1 MFKHNLLCHPCS
13 WARNEVNDHLRSP
26 ATETDL
32 LNCQSILLKQNL
44 LLAQV
49 FLYCSDTAQPS
60 LSHCY
65 FTQAMLQQWPFPLL
79 PLPSPWPPHWHG
91 MAWCGMVWYGI
102 VASSLADL
110 KASSHSLQTQQNIDL
125 NPKETIPFK
134 TLCPKILETA
144 KMLLKSSQSCGFD
157 FAKNVFWIFVNLPE
171 TEVCFRR
178 AAAASGW
185 MSGGVQFLFALLS
198 NCMVD
203 A

>member
-1 MFKHNLLCHPCS
+1 M
-13 WARNEVNDHLRSP
+13 AI
-26 ATETDL
+26 
-32 LNCQSILLKQNL
+32 SIVTFA
-44 LLAQV
+44 LAV
-49 FLYCSDTAQPS
+49 ASS
-60 LSHCY
+60 LAWY
-65 FTQAMLQQWPFPLL
+65 GMV
-79 PLPSPWPPHWHG
+79 WHG
-91 MAWCGMVWYGI
+91 VVWYGI

-157 FAKNVFWIFVNLPE
+157 LAKNVFWIFVNLPE

-178 AAAASGW
+178 AAAASGRL
-185 MSGGVQFLFALLS
+185 SGGVPVLFALLS

>member
-26 ATETDL
+26 ATESDL
-32 LNCQSILLKQNL
+32 LNCQSIIPKQNL

-91 MAWCGMVWYGI
+91 MAWCGMVWYSGLLI
-102 VASSLADL
+102 GRPQNFLSFSSNPTKYRPQPQGNYSFQNSLSQNLRNCQNAAKVKPKLWFWFGQKRFLDFCQFAGNWGL
-110 KASSHSLQTQQNIDL
+110 LPTRCSS
-125 NPKETIPFK
+125 K
-134 TLCPKILETA
+134 
-144 KMLLKSSQSCGFD
+144 
-157 FAKNVFWIFVNLPE
+157 W
-171 TEVCFRR
+171 
-178 AAAASGW
+178 
-185 MSGGVQFLFALLS
+185 
-198 NCMVD
+198 
-203 A
+203 

>member
-1 MFKHNLLCHPCS
+1 M
-13 WARNEVNDHLRSP
+13 AI
-26 ATETDL
+26 
-32 LNCQSILLKQNL
+32 SIVTFA
-44 LLAQV
+44 LAV
-49 FLYCSDTAQPS
+49 ASS
-60 LSHCY
+60 LAWY
-65 FTQAMLQQWPFPLL
+65 GMV
-79 PLPSPWPPHWHG
+79 WHG
-91 MAWCGMVWYGI
+91 VVWYGI

-134 TLCPKILETA
+134 TPCPKILETA

-157 FAKNVFWIFVNLPE
+157 LAKNVSWIFVNLPE

-178 AAAASGW
+178 AAAVSGR